1 MTGEGATGRHP
12 PTNVEQPTV
21 KPTRT
26 SRTAAGSRPYA
37 VRPLSRGAAGVGL
50 IAALALA
57 ALSAAGTAHA
67 DDRAPK
73 PQHPHT
79 GQASTPPA
87 PRPTESSATPGP
99 STSGAPTAPP
109 SASPSAPPSASPTAP
124 PSAGPHPSATTT
136 HPGTPAASA
145 PAKGRGSDRELAH
158 TGASSTAA
166 MALGG
171 SAAALIAAGGGTVY
185 AVRRRRG

>member
-1 MTGEGATGRHP
+1 M
-12 PTNVEQPTV
+12 

-37 VRPLSRGAAGVGL
+37 VRPLPRGAAGAGL
-50 IAALALA
+50 LA
-57 ALSAAGTAHA
+57 ALVLATLSAVGTAHA

-73 PQHPHT
+73 PQHT
-79 GQASTPPA
+79 GQASSTPA

-99 STSGAPTAPP
+99 STSGTPTARPSGTPTAPPSSSPTAPP
-109 SASPSAPPSASPTAP
+109 SASPRPSVTTA
-124 PSAGPHPSATTT
+124 

>member
-1 MTGEGATGRHP
+1 M
-12 PTNVEQPTV
+12 
-21 KPTRT
+21 KSTRI
-26 SRTAAGSRPYA
+26 SRTAAVSRPYA
-37 VRPLSRGAAGVGL
+37 VRPLPRGAAGAGL
-50 IAALALA
+50 LAALALA
-57 ALSAAGTAHA
+57 TLSAVGTAHA

-73 PQHPHT
+73 PQHT
-79 GQASTPPA
+79 GQASSTPA
-87 PRPTESSATPGP
+87 PRPTESSTTPGP
-99 STSGAPTAPP
+99 STSDAPTAPPSGTPTALPSGTPTAPPSSSPTAPP
-109 SASPSAPPSASPTAP
+109 SASPRPSV
-124 PSAGPHPSATTT
+124 TTT
-136 HPGTPAASA
+136 RPGTPAASA

>member
-1 MTGEGATGRHP
+1 M
-12 PTNVEQPTV
+12 

-37 VRPLSRGAAGVGL
+37 VRHLSRGAAGAGL

-73 PQHPHT
+73 PQHSPT
-79 GQASTPPA
+79 GRASTPPA

-99 STSGAPTAPP
+99 STSEAPTAPPSGTPTTPPSSSPTAPP
-109 SASPSAPPSASPTAP
+109 SASPR
-124 PSAGPHPSATTT
+124 PSATTT

-145 PAKGRGSDRELAH
+145 PAKGRGGDRELAH

>member
-1 MTGEGATGRHP
+1 M
-12 PTNVEQPTV
+12 
-21 KPTRT
+21 KSTRI

-37 VRPLSRGAAGVGL
+37 VRPLPRGAAGAGL
-50 IAALALA
+50 LAALALA
-57 ALSAAGTAHA
+57 TLSAVGTAHA

-79 GQASTPPA
+79 GQASSTPA

-99 STSGAPTAPP
+99 STSDAPTAPPSGTPTALPSGTPTAPPSSSPTAPP
-109 SASPSAPPSASPTAP
+109 SASPRPSV
-124 PSAGPHPSATTT
+124 TTT

>member
-1 MTGEGATGRHP
+1 M
-12 PTNVEQPTV
+12 

-37 VRPLSRGAAGVGL
+37 VRPLPRGAAGAGL
-50 IAALALA
+50 LAALALA

-79 GQASTPPA
+79 GQASSTPA

-99 STSGAPTAPP
+99 STSEAPTAPP
-109 SASPSAPPSASPTAP
+109 S
-124 PSAGPHPSATTT
+124 
-136 HPGTPAASA
+136 GTPTT
-145 PAKGRGSDRELAH
+145 PA
-158 TGASSTAA
+158 
-166 MALGG
+166 GG
-171 SAAALIAAGGGTVY
+171 SAA
-185 AVRRRRG
+185 